1 MVVKFVLLSVCL
13 NIKEHLLFLVNI
25 ATINDKHF
33 P

>member
-1 MVVKFVLLSVCL
+1 MVVKSIFLSVCL

-25 ATINDKHF
+25 ASTNDKYF